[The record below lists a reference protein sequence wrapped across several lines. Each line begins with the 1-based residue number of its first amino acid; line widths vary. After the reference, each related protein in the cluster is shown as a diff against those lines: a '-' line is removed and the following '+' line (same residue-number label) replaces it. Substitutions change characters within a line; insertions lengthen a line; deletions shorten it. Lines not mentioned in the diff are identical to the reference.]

1 VKNEASVAWQTGV
14 WYWMTQNG
22 PNTQTAHAAITGSQ
36 GFGGTIRS
44 INGALECDGRNP
56 ATVANRVATYQRFA
70 QILGVN
76 PGGNLSC

>member
-1 VKNEASVAWQTGV
+1 MRATTTWQPRFIHDQGRSH
-14 WYWMTQNG
+14 
-22 PNTQTAHAAITGSQ
+22 TAHAAIIGSQ